1 MTTAPPRRGL
11 EGRAAAPCCV
21 SRVTGALPGAL
32 GILVGVVSSPELL
45 PVSCALAEAPPSRGQ
60 TGHLGLGAA
69 AAPRPQRLRA
79 GRRAKPPRVGFLR
92 SRDRVPFPE
101 RV

>member
-1 MTTAPPRRGL
+1 MALRAGRLRRAVCRGSL
-11 EGRAAAPCCV
+11 VPCPEL
-21 SRVTGALPGAL
+21 SGD
-32 GILVGVVSSPELL
+32 SPELL
-45 PVSCALAEAPPSRGQ
+45 PVSCALAEALPSRGQ
-60 TGHLGLGAA
+60 TGGFSLGAA